1 MGEKVQIFVRLQD
14 RNLKTIAEF
23 ALHEPYGGGI
33 FSAMNALHLA
43 LNVPNGYQVTEK
55 PVFTGWGL
63 NNFKK
68 AARQHNLD
76 MKQMAIANDLY
87 SKVTQA
93 MAGTKAGMYWDA
105 FNGTPEEIANKFMSC
120 GSQKQVDDL
129 FNNLRRE
136 LYSKGLDEDTS
147 WDNQDGYVMMTVRY
161 SGTGSSLSSVNS
173 VSIRFYNHNK
183 QQITIK
189 QFIGNELLATNYAN
203 LVKNL
208 GINLPNARADAADEN
223 EAVPM
228 FQDKIALSIPN
239 VKSRQSIAK

>member
-23 ALHEPYGGGI
+23 ALHEQYGGGI

-43 LNVPNGYQVTEK
+43 LNIPNGYQVTEK
-55 PVFTGWGL
+55 PVFAGWGL

-87 SKVTQA
+87 SKVAQVMT
-93 MAGTKAGMYWDA
+93 GTKAGMYWDA
-105 FNGTPEEIANKFMSC
+105 FSGTPKEIANKFMSC
-120 GSQKQVDDL
+120 GSQKQVDGL
-129 FNNLRRE
+129 FLDLRRE
-136 LYSKGLDEDTS
+136 LYSEGLDEDTY

-161 SGTGSSLSSVNS
+161 SGTGSSLARVNS

-183 QQITIK
+183 QQITAK

-208 GINLPNARADAADEN
+208 GINLPNARADAFDED
-223 EAVPM
+223 EAIPM
-228 FQDKIALSIPN
+228 F
-239 VKSRQSIAK
+239 

>member
-23 ALHEPYGGGI
+23 ALHEQYGGGI

-43 LNVPNGYQVTEK
+43 LNIPNGYQVTEK

-87 SKVTQA
+87 SKVTQV

-105 FNGTPEEIANKFMSC
+105 FNGTPKEIANKFMSC

-129 FNNLRRE
+129 FLDLRRE

-161 SGTGSSLSSVNS
+161 SGTGSSLASVNS

-183 QQITIK
+183 QQITTQ
-189 QFIGNELLATNYAN
+189 QFIGNELLATNYTN

-208 GINLPNARADAADEN
+208 GINLPNARADAADED
-223 EAVPM
+223 EAIPM
-228 FQDKIALSIPN
+228 F
-239 VKSRQSIAK
+239 

>member
-43 LNVPNGYQVTEK
+43 LNVPNGYNVTEK

-87 SKVTQA
+87 SKVAQV

-120 GSQKQVDDL
+120 GSQQQVDDL
-129 FNNLRRE
+129 FVNLRRE
-136 LYSKGLDEDTS
+136 LYSKGLNEDTS

-161 SGTGSSLSSVNS
+161 SGTGLSLSSVNS
-173 VSIRFYNHNK
+173 VSIKFYNHNK
-183 QQITIK
+183 QQITTK
-189 QFIGNELLATNYAN
+189 QFIGNELLATNYTN
-203 LVKNL
+203 LVRNL
-208 GINLPNARADAADEN
+208 GINLPNARADAADED
-223 EAVPM
+223 EAIPM
-228 FQDKIALSIPN
+228 F
-239 VKSRQSIAK
+239 

>member
-1 MGEKVQIFVRLQD
+1 MGEKVQIFVKLQD

-23 ALHEPYGGGI
+23 ALHEQYGGGI

-43 LNVPNGYQVTEK
+43 LNAPNGYQVTEK

-93 MAGTKAGMYWDA
+93 MTGTKAGMYWDA

-129 FNNLRRE
+129 FTNLRRE

-161 SGTGSSLSSVNS
+161 SGTGSSLASVNS
-173 VSIRFYNHNK
+173 VSIGFYNHNK
-183 QQITIK
+183 QQITTK
-189 QFIGNELLATNYAN
+189 QFIGNELLATNYIN

-208 GINLPNARADAADEN
+208 GINLPNARAIASDED
-223 EAVPM
+223 EAIPM
-228 FQDKIALSIPN
+228 F
-239 VKSRQSIAK
+239 

>member
-23 ALHEPYGGGI
+23 ALHEQYGGGI

-93 MAGTKAGMYWDA
+93 MTGTKAGMYWDA
-105 FNGTPEEIANKFMSC
+105 FDGTPEEIANRCMSC

-147 WDNQDGYVMMTVRY
+147 WDNQDGYIMMMVRY
-161 SGTGSSLSSVNS
+161 SGTGSSLASVNS

-183 QQITIK
+183 QQITTK

-208 GINLPNARADAADEN
+208 GINLPNARADAADED
-223 EAVPM
+223 EAIPM
-228 FQDKIALSIPN
+228 F
-239 VKSRQSIAK
+239 

>member
-14 RNLKTIAEF
+14 RDLKTIAEF
-23 ALHEPYGGGI
+23 ALHEQYGGGI

-43 LNVPNGYQVTEK
+43 LNIPNGYNVTEK

-68 AARQHNLD
+68 AAKQHNLD
-76 MKQMAIANDLY
+76 IKQMAIANDLY
-87 SKVTQA
+87 SKVAQV
-93 MAGTKAGMYWDA
+93 MSGTKAGMYWDA
-105 FNGTPEEIANKFMSC
+105 FNGTPKEIANKFMSC
-120 GSQKQVDDL
+120 GRQQQVDDL
-129 FNNLRRE
+129 FTDLRRE

-161 SGTGSSLSSVNS
+161 SGTDSSLASVNS

-183 QQITIK
+183 QQITAK

-208 GINLPNARADAADEN
+208 GINLPNARADASDEA
-223 EAVPM
+223 EAIPM
-228 FQDKIALSIPN
+228 F
-239 VKSRQSIAK
+239 

>member
-23 ALHEPYGGGI
+23 ALHEQYGGGI

-43 LNVPNGYQVTEK
+43 LNIPNGYQVTEK
-55 PVFTGWGL
+55 PVFNGWGL

-93 MAGTKAGMYWDA
+93 MTGTKAGMYWDA
-105 FNGTPEEIANKFMSC
+105 FNGTPKEIANKFMNC
-120 GSQKQVDDL
+120 GSQKQVDGL
-129 FNNLRRE
+129 FLDLRRE

-161 SGTGSSLSSVNS
+161 SGTGSSLASVNS

-183 QQITIK
+183 QQITAK
-189 QFIGNELLATNYAN
+189 QFIGNELLANNYTN

-208 GINLPNARADAADEN
+208 GINLLNARADAADED

-228 FQDKIALSIPN
+228 F
-239 VKSRQSIAK
+239 

>member
-23 ALHEPYGGGI
+23 VLHEQYGGGI

-43 LNVPNGYQVTEK
+43 LNIPNGYQVTEK
-55 PVFTGWGL
+55 PIFTGWGL

-87 SKVTQA
+87 SKVAQVMT
-93 MAGTKAGMYWDA
+93 GTKAGMYWDA
-105 FNGTPEEIANKFMSC
+105 FSGTPKEIANKFMNC
-120 GSQKQVDDL
+120 GSQKQVDGL
-129 FNNLRRE
+129 FLDLRRE
-136 LYSKGLDEDTS
+136 LFSKGLDEDTY

-161 SGTGSSLSSVNS
+161 SGTGLSLASVNS

-183 QQITIK
+183 QQITAK

-208 GINLPNARADAADEN
+208 GINLPNARADAADED

-228 FQDKIALSIPN
+228 F
-239 VKSRQSIAK
+239 

>member
-23 ALHEPYGGGI
+23 ALHEQYGGGI

-43 LNVPNGYQVTEK
+43 LNIPNGYQVTEK

-93 MAGTKAGMYWDA
+93 MTGTKAGMYWDA

-161 SGTGSSLSSVNS
+161 GGTGSSLASVNS
-173 VSIRFYNHNK
+173 VSIKFYDHNK
-183 QQITIK
+183 QQITVK

-208 GINLPNARADAADEN
+208 GINLPNARTVAADET
-223 EAVPM
+223 ETIPM
-228 FQDKIALSIPN
+228 F
-239 VKSRQSIAK
+239 

>member
-23 ALHEPYGGGI
+23 ALHEQYGGGI

-76 MKQMAIANDLY
+76 IKQMAIANDLY
-87 SKVTQA
+87 SKVAQA

-147 WDNQDGYVMMTVRY
+147 WDNQDGYVAMTVRY
-161 SGTGSSLSSVNS
+161 SGTNSSLASVNS

-183 QQITIK
+183 QQITTQ

-203 LVKNL
+203 LVRNL
-208 GINLPNARADAADEN
+208 GINLPNARADVADED

-228 FQDKIALSIPN
+228 F
-239 VKSRQSIAK
+239 